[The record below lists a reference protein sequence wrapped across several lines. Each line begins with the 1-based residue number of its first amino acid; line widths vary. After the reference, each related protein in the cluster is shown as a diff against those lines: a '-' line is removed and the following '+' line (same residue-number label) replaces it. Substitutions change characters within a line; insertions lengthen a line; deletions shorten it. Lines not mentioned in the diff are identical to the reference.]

1 MGVPLLDPLGGL
13 LVAVMIAKTGVDIGW
28 SSVQELIDGGGA
40 TRDTVE
46 RIQAVL
52 AHLQVSAFVHART
65 EFGVG
70 RVSGC
75 RVGSRSGPM
84 HATPNVRAQSGLA
97 ARALATVAEPQM
109 LGRKVGSPSGPCVR
123 R

>member
-52 AHLQVSAFVHART
+52 AHLQVSVCVCMHARSL
-65 EFGVG
+65 G
-70 RVSGC
+70 SGAC
-75 RVGSRSGPM
+75 QG
-84 HATPNVRAQSGLA
+84 AEWVRGQ
-97 ARALATVAEPQM
+97 
-109 LGRKVGSPSGPCVR
+109 GPCDPKC
-123 R
+123 